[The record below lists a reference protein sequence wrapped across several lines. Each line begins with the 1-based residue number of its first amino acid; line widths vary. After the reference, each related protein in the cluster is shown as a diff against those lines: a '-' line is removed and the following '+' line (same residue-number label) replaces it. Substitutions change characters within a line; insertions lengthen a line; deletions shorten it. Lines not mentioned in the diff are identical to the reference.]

1 MNSLRDS
8 ITAVGILVILAT
20 GLAACDKPGPAEIA
34 GKKIDQTVG
43 EAGKQMAAQR
53 AVPMGAPP
61 TETPAQAQARRPMPG
76 SLGDLTRPTDR
87 PNEPITAGANFGA
100 GPSAVGAGIPQPAGD
115 NALEELRM
123 IYQMFP
129 NDDLADLIDSYSRD
143 GL

>member
-1 MNSLRDS
+1 M
-8 ITAVGILVILAT
+8 AVQAAT
-20 GLAACDKPGPAEIA
+20 G
-34 GKKIDQTVG
+34 QTYG

-61 TETPAQAQARRPMPG
+61 TEVQRPVPG
-76 SLGDLTRPTDR
+76 TLGSLTRPTER
-87 PNEPITAGANFGA
+87 PMEPITAGAPFGA
-100 GPSAVGAGIPQPAGD
+100 GMGPVAAGIPQPTGD

-123 IYQMFP
+123 IFQMFP